1 MLKLICALLFSIF
14 FFYPNTFSMD
24 STSTANKF
32 YIAKISIVGNE
43 ITEPDIIL
51 SELTFKEGDRIDSTT
66 LFFNRERIYSLG
78 IFTSVKLEMNIDTLF
93 ISVEESWY
101 IWPIPFLSLTESD
114 GTKFTYGMNVSILN
128 FRGRNEQIDFIFGLG
143 FDPFYLVRYRVPY
156 LFRDE
161 QISLDIQSQFNTV
174 KNRSRTAEL
183 VHGKDFEQEFFIGS
197 VSLGKRINLYNRI
210 SLTTEYQSVKTPFYD
225 PLLAISNDEIDASFN
240 AGLIY
245 TYDSRDLIQFPSNG
259 FYFMSSIKNYGFG
272 LDDFSYRTS
281 ELDIRN
287 YDTLYQNFSYKMKFS
302 WRNVGGDK
310 IPTYANSF
318 FGFEEKIRGYYNKK
332 DEGHTR
338 LFSSFEIKY
347 PIITEW
353 NWELE
358 IPYIPTSLTSYRIAI
373 YAELFIDA
381 GAVKFRHENWNSA
394 IVNTGFG
401 FGFTLLALPYS
412 ITRLELGFDKYF
424 NPEIIATFG
433 TSF

>member
-1 MLKLICALLFSIF
+1 MKYIGAFLLSVF
-14 FFYPNTFSMD
+14 FFPTNAFAMD

-32 YIAKISIVGNE
+32 FIAKISIVGNE

-51 SELTFKEGDRIDSTT
+51 SELTFKEGDWIDSLA

-78 IFTSVKLEMNIDTLF
+78 IFTSVKLERDSDTLLVL
-93 ISVEESWY
+93 VEESWY

-114 GTKFTYGMNVSILN
+114 GTKITYGMNVSILN

-143 FDPFYLVRYRVPY
+143 FDHFYHVRYRVPY

-161 QISLDIQSQFNTV
+161 QISLDLQSQFNTI
-174 KNRSRTAEL
+174 KNRSRAAEL
-183 VHGKDFEQEFFIGS
+183 IRGEDFEQEFFIGAI
-197 VSLGKRINLYNRI
+197 SLGKRINLYNRI

-225 PLLAISNDEIDASFN
+225 PLLAISNDNIDASIN
-240 AGLIY
+240 VGLSY
-245 TYDSRDLIQFPSNG
+245 AYDSRDLIQFPSNG

-272 LDDFSYRTS
+272 LDEFAYRVA

-287 YDTLYQNFSYKMKFS
+287 YDTLYQKLSYKMKFG
-302 WRNVGGDK
+302 WRNVGGDR

-338 LFSSFEIKY
+338 MFSSFEIKY

-358 IPYIPTSLTSYRIAI
+358 IPFVPSSLTSYRIAI
-373 YAELFIDA
+373 YTEIFIDA
-381 GAVKFRHENWNSA
+381 GAVKFRHDDWNSA

-412 ITRLELGFDKYF
+412 ITRLEVGFDKNF
-424 NPEIIATFG
+424 NSEIIATFG